1 MSTNVKKLS
10 IASIH
15 GPLTKEEKDIIK
27 KGESVFIGRFFGVAT
42 GSKMGTSQYG
52 PWTALVGSFAGINAD
67 GEEFRS
73 ATVLLPLGINEQ
85 IAARLADDSVHDVRF
100 SVDIF
105 AKYKK
110 IGDNDGHEYFSKS
123 HETPSA
129 EDPLLKMASALPQL
143 PVAPKQLA
151 IEGKAES
158 AAPAVAE
165 ENPKFSNSKAKK

>member
-15 GPLTKEEKDIIK
+15 GPLTKDEKETIK
-27 KGESVFIGRFFGVAT
+27 AGQSIFVGRFFGVAT

-52 PWTALVGSFAGINAD
+52 PWTALVGSFAGINSD

-73 ATVLLPLGINEQ
+73 ATVLLPLGIAEQ
-85 IAARLADDSVHDVRF
+85 IAAQLADDSVHDVRF

-129 EDPLLKMASALPQL
+129 EDPLLKMAVALPQL

-151 IEGKAES
+151 IESKTES
-158 AAPAVAE
+158 AATAA
-165 ENPKFSNSKAKK
+165 AKEKPGKDKK